1 MLLFDVPLTVMPLA
15 DQHPRAVEDAAKHIS
30 EEFDQV
36 EGQKLRFRQ
45 ENGGLQS
52 HKEKTFPT
60 KNC

>member
-1 MLLFDVPLTVMPLA
+1 MPLA

-60 KNC
+60 KAAKSC